1 MREGANGEELW
12 RSEVRASDQQ
22 YTVSRGGGGYIPL
35 HVPIPYKTSSPYPL
49 VGGWLLDE
57 S

>member
-22 YTVSRGGGGYIPL
+22 HTVSRGGGGYIPL
-35 HVPIPYKTSSPYPL
+35 HVPIPYKTSSPYALGWWL
-49 VGGWLLDE
+49 VAR
-57 S
+57 